1 MSQSRIPSPARS
13 QGAPITPRRYKSRT
27 RSVGSPAR
35 STTSVRLSA
44 LAQFKEN
51 NKDSFVLSPAPSRR
65 SVLNDDTDIEEPRRR
80 SWWRKLND
88 NSRDVMEVLNDNKV
102 LETNEAVEEYID
114 IEVLSQEKKNYT
126 LDLPD
131 SSDSESISSIVI
143 PQRKLFTQ
151 KDQAQNK
158 FGQLIG
164 TRETLAKLHKS
175 TAADKTVNVPPKN
188 LFGQGT
194 RPKSKPVFPAALL
207 NLSSNKT
214 VNKTKENVAAEVKGQ
229 VRSLFGNRAGT
240 KRKNMFADF
249 IVSESEDEISEIQPK
264 VFGFPKKPDTRRD
277 SATSRGKR
285 EHSPTSSI
293 TTDIEMEEWKMLPSS
308 TMVENQLEDMMAAAK
323 TPVKRPRLSKLPDIK
338 ETETKSTVEQIEK
351 EPSDEEQELK
361 YDDEDDKSEVIHEQQ
376 MQDQREVDDNEHD
389 GIQTNITIQSTTNK
403 ITEGKEKTMGM
414 NEEDKQNKSHA
425 TSRNVS
431 KVKDKNVNQSKIP
444 SVNQQNNVSQHK
456 MSPEKEQDVEM
467 EVELTQKKDNNT
479 VVKNKS
485 YRDSN
490 SLQKDKADQSKAQN
504 NDDVANVDQV
514 DNCDEGNDQNKS
526 KNNHNVSL
534 KQNRDI
540 SQVKSNTSQEKGNDK
555 EAIAANA
562 SDNLDQDEQEEL
574 NENVDEEIQEENED
588 QIQNDIEEQASES
601 KEPENDSEE
610 QNEDVELQN
619 QSEIIKQ
626 DEDHEVS
633 MAQESETEQNKDEM
647 DVQNDSL
654 VQNHEDCENNAH
666 NESAAEDQNQSVPE
680 VQSEQEEEVQ
690 DSEQEDEENQEDNE
704 VENES
709 SAEDQDNEVENQSE
723 IEEDDDR
730 NASDAE
736 MEQVSA
742 VQDENDMEDE
752 DGINE
757 SAEVQNEEDAEENE
771 SDNEQNDDEE
781 EVNESAEVNDSE
793 EDQNES
799 AEVNEMEDQNES
811 AEVNDTEEEQNE
823 SAEVNDTEE
832 DQNES
837 AEVQNDDEEEDAQNE
852 SAEMDNDIDNDAQNE
867 SEHQENED
875 SNDQQQSDYE
885 APNDSHDTTGRHRK
899 KKDTNVNS
907 PEAILHD
914 KTNQLESFTAQGRNT
929 SVRKTTMLKN
939 MTIRPSLAPPRESTG
954 ISDGT
959 TNSSAEGSGWD
970 SHRTTRKTLRQT
982 FGRDF
987 TPRKSLRALVMEKSA
1002 KRQTAISE
1010 VTAKFPQA
1018 NSTELQLP
1026 EASMVPDDCEMT
1038 VEEDRQESNHD
1049 VSKRTRQTTL
1059 EMYLQKIKMQ
1069 NMERNL
1075 KMQEAVRNSLKAPT
1089 TDVLNPFK
1097 VPARPMFSSRK
1108 PNKAAS
1114 KPKAKP
1120 VKSALIPLDDLPP
1133 ELLEDMK
1140 YKPPKRFQPSNA
1152 SWITKRLYKFLES
1165 KLESKYD
1172 YKARVRAEKL
1182 VQTIYHFAKDLRR
1195 VPVAPAPAVDALK
1208 LEMARLGVVT
1218 THFDFY
1224 QFFHEYMPRE
1234 VRIKVV
1240 PDIVN
1245 KISVPRHGVFSD
1257 IIRGNTV
1264 QG

>member
-114 IEVLSQEKKNYT
+114 IEVLSQEKQNYT

-143 PQRKLFTQ
+143 AQRKLFTQ

-188 LFGQGT
+188 LFGHGT

-229 VRSLFGNRAGT
+229 VKSLFGNRAGT

-361 YDDEDDKSEVIHEQQ
+361 YDDEDDKSEANDEQQ
-376 MQDQREVDDNEHD
+376 MQDQHEVDDNEHD
-389 GIQTNITIQSTTNK
+389 SIQNNISAQ
-403 ITEGKEKTMGM
+403 
-414 NEEDKQNKSHA
+414 QNKSHA
-425 TSRNVS
+425 TSQSLS

-456 MSPEKEQDVEM
+456 MSPEKKQDVEM
-467 EVELTQKKDNNT
+467 EVELTQKQDNNT

-485 YRDSN
+485 HRDSN
-490 SLQKDKADQSKAQN
+490 ALQKEKAEESKTQK
-504 NDDVANVDQV
+504 NDDINVDQV
-514 DNCDEGNDQNKS
+514 DNREEGNDQNKS
-526 KNNHNVSL
+526 KNNRNVSVN
-534 KQNRDI
+534 QNKD
-540 SQVKSNTSQEKGNDK
+540 QVKSNASQEKGNDK

-588 QIQNDIEEQASES
+588 QIQNDIEEQESES

-619 QSEIIKQ
+619 QSEIIEQ
-626 DEDHEVS
+626 DEDNEVS

-654 VQNHEDCENNAH
+654 VQNHEDSETNAQNESAAQDH
-666 NESAAEDQNQSVPE
+666 NESAPE
-680 VQSEQEEEVQ
+680 IQSEQEEEAQ
-690 DSEQEDEENQEDNE
+690 DSEQEDEENQEENQ

-723 IEEDDDR
+723 IEDDDDR

-736 MEQVSA
+736 MEQDSA
-742 VQDENDMEDE
+742 VQDENE
-752 DGINE
+752 DGNNE
-757 SAEVQNEEDAEENE
+757 SAEVQNDEDAEENE

-781 EVNESAEVNDSE
+781 EVNETAEVNDSE

-811 AEVNDTEEEQNE
+811 AEVNDTEEDQDE
-823 SAEVNDTEE
+823 SDQVNDTEE

-837 AEVQNDDEEEDAQNE
+837 AEVQNDDEEDEQNE
-852 SAEMDNDIDNDAQNE
+852 SAEMDNDLDDDAQNE
-867 SEHQENED
+867 SVQQESEDEIQD
-875 SNDQQQSDYE
+875 SNDQQQSDNE
-885 APNDSHDTTGRHRK
+885 APNETHDTTGRHRK

-1059 EMYLQKIKMQ
+1059 EMYLQKIKKQ

-1120 VKSALIPLDDLPP
+1120 VKSALIPLGDLPP